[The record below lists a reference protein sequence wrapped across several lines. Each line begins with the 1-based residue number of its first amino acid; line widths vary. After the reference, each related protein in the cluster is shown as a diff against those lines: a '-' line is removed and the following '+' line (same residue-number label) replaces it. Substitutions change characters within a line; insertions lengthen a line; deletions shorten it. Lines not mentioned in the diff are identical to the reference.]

1 MIPKEIEPPM
11 DLVVFEI
18 SEKTPIDRLETWS
31 SQRWPSSG
39 TKIVAE
45 DIVNNAAELTMA
57 SDKEIDFELV
67 LRNIKVYRHG
77 SGVYSGR
84 RAIAVHSARTIGGIA
99 VALGLSMHD
108 PPLVV
113 LSGIYFSESES
124 VKNNS
129 SLNDFRKIMIEVTEG
144 YARDTLPSPDL
155 YMKILRSLFI
165 EKTQNTKRRT
175 GQLLQ
180 TGNIEEVYN
189 MINPRG
195 AFVMSRTRQF
205 PKATTSSILTPPNPS
220 I

>member
-1 MIPKEIEPPM
+1 MTPKELGPAMNLSRPQ
-11 DLVVFEI
+11 I
-18 SEKTPIDRLETWS
+18 SKKTPIDQLITWS
-31 SQRWPSSG
+31 SQRWPSSA
-39 TKIVAE
+39 TEVVAR
-45 DIVNNAAELTMA
+45 DIVNNAAELIMA
-57 SDKEIDFELV
+57 RDKGIDFEFV
-67 LRNIKVYRHG
+67 LRNIKVDRHG
-77 SGVYSGR
+77 SGVYFGR
-84 RAIAVHSARTIGGIA
+84 SAIAVNSARTIGGIA
-99 VALGLSMHD
+99 VALGLPMHD

-113 LSGIYFSESES
+113 VSGIYFSES

-129 SLNDFRKIMIEVTEG
+129 SLNDFRKIMIEVTED

-180 TGNIEEVYN
+180 RGNIEEVYN